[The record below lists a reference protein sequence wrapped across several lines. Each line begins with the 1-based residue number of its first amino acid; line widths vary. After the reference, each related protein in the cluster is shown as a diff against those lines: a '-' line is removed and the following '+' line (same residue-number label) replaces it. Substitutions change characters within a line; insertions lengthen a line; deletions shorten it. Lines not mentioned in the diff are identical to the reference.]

1 LVNLVRRLRG
11 QVDPIECTRWRSAL
25 LGPAPA
31 RHRGA
36 QRDQRDDG
44 GVLEEH
50 VREYLSSADVDVDL
64 LKAEAAEELIEI
76 IRSDLT

>member
-1 LVNLVRRLRG
+1 L
-11 QVDPIECTRWRSAL
+11 DL
-25 LGPAPA
+25 LQRVTG
-31 RHRGA
+31 GA

-44 GVLEEH
+44 EVLEEH

>member
-1 LVNLVRRLRG
+1 M
-11 QVDPIECTRWRSAL
+11 DL
-25 LGPAPA
+25 LQRVTG
-31 RHRGA
+31 GA

-44 GVLEEH
+44 EVLEEH